1 MSQIKIPKTDLM
13 VSTVAIGGCPL
24 GGYGWGNVQ
33 REELINTVK
42 TAVDN
47 GINNFDTSDTYGLGE
62 SERVL
67 ADAFG
72 VDNKKVVIATKFGV
86 RVENGKTTYDNTRAY
101 ALKSIEGSLKRLN
114 RDYVDIYYVH
124 YRDGVTPLTEL
135 AETMNLL
142 KKQGKIRYAGLSNVY
157 EKDFEE
163 LKLLGNDNPFVTVQD
178 EYSLACRKNEA
189 DLVKM
194 REEFSLTPFTWGSLG
209 QGILSGKYD
218 ENCKFE
224 SNDRR
229 SREIYVNFHGEK
241 LVKNLQIVKVLR
253 EISEEVS
260 KPVSVVAIRF
270 ILDYL
275 KNSVAIVGAKNP
287 SQALQ
292 NAQAMN
298 WMLSKEQIE
307 RLEKVSK
314 E

>member
-1 MSQIKIPKTDLM
+1 MQKMKIPNTDLT
-13 VSTVAIGGCPL
+13 VSSICLGGCPL

-33 REELINTVK
+33 RTELVNTVK
-42 TAVDN
+42 TAIDN
-47 GINNFDTSDTYGLGE
+47 GVNVFDTSDTYGLGE

-72 VDNKKVVIATKFGV
+72 VSNKDVVVATKFGV
-86 RVENGKTTYDNTRAY
+86 RVENGKTTYDNTREY
-101 ALKSIEGSLKRLN
+101 ALKAIEGSLKRLN

-163 LKLLGNDNPFVTVQD
+163 LKLLGNDNPFVVVQD
-178 EYSLACRKNEA
+178 EYSLACRKNEE
-189 DLVKM
+189 DLKNL
-194 REEFSLTPFTWGSLG
+194 RDNFSLTPFTWGSLG

-218 ENCKFE
+218 KNCNFEN
-224 SNDRR
+224 NDRR

-241 LVKNLQIVKVLR
+241 LIKNLEIVEVLK
-253 EISEEVS
+253 EISKEVD
-260 KPVSVVAIRF
+260 KPVSVVAVRW

-287 SQALQ
+287 MQVKENVKVLD
-292 NAQAMN
+292 
-298 WMLSKEQIE
+298 WTLSDDQID